1 MRINLN
7 LEGFNKVVS
16 YLTANGFYMSV
27 LPVYDGVV
35 CKAYTKEDAIKT
47 DDVAFDFTIHGSSEG
62 HKEGLLE
69 ITGKPF
75 TDDEQTRAVGADELI
90 SLIEGLG
97 LEAERP
103 ISEEELKAL
112 RIVNAYLENTPI
124 QEIAMMLDTTAADVL
139 EVAMWYEKNKDNEN
153 VQVLFSK

>member
-7 LEGFNKVVS
+7 LEGFNKVVG

-35 CKAYTKEDAIKT
+35 CKVYTKEDAIKT
-47 DDVAFDFTIHGSSEG
+47 DVVAFDFTIHGASMG

-69 ITGKPF
+69 ITGRPF
-75 TDDEQTRAVGADELI
+75 ADDSQTRAVDADELI
-90 SLIEGLG
+90 HLIEKSN

-112 RIVNAYLENTPI
+112 RIVDAYLKNTPI
-124 QEIAMMLDTTAADVL
+124 QEIALMLETTAADVL

-153 VQVLFSK
+153 VKTLFS